1 MRRPGVPLTLGE
13 ASAVLSLG
21 LIASVALGLG
31 GEPVLPKPTQR
42 WSISH
47 GIMAAQAGSGFK
59 YSRKYISMKYSTLHE
74 IQ

>member
-1 MRRPGVPLTLGE
+1 LKRPGVPLTLGE

-31 GEPVLPKPTQR
+31 GEPVLPKPTQS

-59 YSRKYISMKYSTLHE
+59 YSRKYIKYSTLHE